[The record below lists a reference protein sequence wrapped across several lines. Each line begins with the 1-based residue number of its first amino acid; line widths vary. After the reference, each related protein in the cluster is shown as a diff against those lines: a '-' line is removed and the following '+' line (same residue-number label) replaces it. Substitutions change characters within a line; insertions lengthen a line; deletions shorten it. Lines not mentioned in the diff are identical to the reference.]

1 MIHENNS
8 IRDILP
14 FRPRQSNNSFF
25 QVFRSS
31 FQMEPYEGKENGED
45 PEISLEQDISL
56 TEQ

>member
-1 MIHENNS
+1 MI
-8 IRDILP
+8 P

-25 QVFRSS
+25 QAFRSS
-31 FQMEPYEGKENGED
+31 FHMEPSEVKENGED